1 MERIKY
7 LLTRY
12 LTNQADQQEIQEM
25 LVWLRENEHNE
36 SLLQEV
42 WETQTIAAAPV
53 DLQRMWKNIE
63 ASTLPVQ
70 GISPSENRAELT
82 PAEEIPPVRTI
93 HPLRRYWPVAA
104 AVLLLLASGT
114 YLFVNVTHKKNA
126 GFAGLKPLVVKD
138 IGPGK
143 NGAYLYLADG
153 TFMLLDSAENGVIA
167 SQKGTTIV
175 WKNGKLEYDEKSS
188 SSESEIV
195 YNTVSTPRGR
205 QFNLVL
211 PDGSKVWLN
220 AESSIQFPTAFNGK
234 ERRVKLSG
242 EAYFEIAKDKN
253 RPFFVNTDSTQTEV
267 LGTSMNI
274 NAYDDEDAVK
284 TTLLTGSVRTYFTP
298 VTAHGTRY
306 LLQPGQQS
314 QLDQQK
320 KWADLVKVDPDQVI
334 AWKNGSFNFQNIG
347 LKEVMRQLARWYN
360 LEIVYEKNIPNI
372 TFGGEMSRNIPLSD
386 LLDGLKNM
394 DIHFKLEEGRKLIVM
409 P

>member
-7 LLTRY
+7 LLSRY
-12 LTNQADQQEIQEM
+12 LTNQAEQQEIQEM
-25 LVWLRENEHNE
+25 LIWLRENEHNE
-36 SLLQEV
+36 LLLQEV
-42 WETQTIAAAPV
+42 WEAQPVTAPPP

-63 ASTLPVQ
+63 VSTLPV
-70 GISPSENRAELT
+70 EEM
-82 PAEEIPPVRTI
+82 PAEEQPPVRKI
-93 HPLRRYWPVAA
+93 RPYRRYWPAAA
-104 AVLLLLASGT
+104 AVLFLLVSGT
-114 YLFVNVTHKKNA
+114 YLFVNLTHKKNVALA
-126 GFAGLKPLVVKD
+126 GFKPLVAKD
-138 IGPGK
+138 IAPGK

-153 TFMLLDSAENGVIA
+153 TFMLLDSTQSGVIA
-167 SQKGTTIV
+167 SQKGTTIE
-175 WKNGKLEYDEKSS
+175 WKNGRLEYNEKGS
-188 SSESEIV
+188 SSEGEIAH
-195 YNTVSTPRGR
+195 NTVYTPKGR

-220 AESSIQFPTAFNGK
+220 AASLIEFPTAFYGK

-284 TTLLTGSVRTYFTP
+284 TTLLTGSVRAYFTP
-298 VTAHGTRY
+298 VTEHGTRY

-320 KWADLVKVDPDQVI
+320 KWANLVNVDPDQVI
-334 AWKNGSFNFQNIG
+334 AWKNGSFNFQNLG
-347 LKEVMRQLARWYN
+347 LKEVMRQLSRWYN
-360 LEIVYEKNIPNI
+360 LEIVYEKNIPNV
-372 TFGGEMSRNIPLSD
+372 TFGGEISRNIPLSD
-386 LLDGLKNM
+386 LLDGLKDM